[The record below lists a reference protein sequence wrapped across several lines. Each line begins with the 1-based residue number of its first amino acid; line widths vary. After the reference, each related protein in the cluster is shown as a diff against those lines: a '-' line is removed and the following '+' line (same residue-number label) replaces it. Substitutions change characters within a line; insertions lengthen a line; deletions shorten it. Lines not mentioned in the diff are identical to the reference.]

1 VSRLERV
8 RGRRQV
14 EGVGRPQVLLVVEN
28 VPLARDHRLRKQV
41 EALLSDGIDVSVL
54 CPADPGNART
64 GVPLYEFPPPAPAA
78 SKLGFLREYGYSW
91 VMTGI
96 RLAQASRVTRFN
108 GIQIA
113 GNPDIYFPLTLPHRW
128 LGRSV
133 VFDQR
138 DPAPEV
144 YQARY
149 GSRPSLIL
157 KALLGLE
164 RLSFRAV
171 DRVLVVN
178 ERLRQTALGR
188 GRCEEADVAI
198 VGNGPVLT
206 KAWRRA
212 PSPELKQGRP
222 HLAVWLGLMGP
233 QDSVEVALRAVH
245 RLVHLRGRRDCQ
257 FAFVGDGD
265 ARAGL
270 ERLAADLHIEEWVD
284 FPGWADE
291 DLAFTYLSTA
301 DLGLEPNLEEVVSPV
316 KVQEYMAFQLPV
328 VAFDLPETRRVAE
341 PAALLATPGDID
353 GFADAIEVLLDDPGR
368 RSALGCSGRRHVEQ
382 QLAWDRQR
390 ETYLEVWRDLL
401 PRRAG
406 GPTPRPSPTAAT
418 SASTGR
424 PTPHAVGAR

>member
-1 VSRLERV
+1 
-8 RGRRQV
+8 
-14 EGVGRPQVLLVVEN
+14 
-28 VPLARDHRLRKQV
+28 LRKQV
-41 EALLSDGIDVSVL
+41 EALGSDGIDVSVI
-54 CPADPGNART
+54 CPADAANARS
-64 GVPLYEFPPPAPAA
+64 GVRLYEFPTPTPAE
-78 SKLGFLREYGYSW
+78 SKLGFLREYSYSW
-91 VMTGI
+91 LMTAI
-96 RLAQASRVTRFN
+96 RIAQASWKTRFD

-144 YQARY
+144 YVARY
-149 GSRPSLIL
+149 GSRPRVVL
-157 KALLGLE
+157 KALLALE

-171 DRVLVVN
+171 HRVLVVN
-178 ERLRQTALGR
+178 ERLRCTALDR
-188 GRCEEADVAI
+188 GRCAETDVAV
-198 VGNGPVLT
+198 VGNGPVLAQT
-206 KAWRRA
+206 WRR
-212 PSPELKQGRP
+212 PPQPELKHGRR

-245 RLVHLRGRRDCQ
+245 RLVHLRGRRDCH
-257 FAFVGDGD
+257 FAFVGEGD

-270 ERLAADLHIEEWVD
+270 ERLAAELHIEEWVD

-341 PAALLATPGDID
+341 SAALIAAPGDID
-353 GFADAIEVLLDDPGR
+353 GFVEAIEVLLDDPDR
-368 RSALGCSGRRHVEQ
+368 RSALGRSGRRHVEQ

-406 GPTPRPSPTAAT
+406 DPTREPSPAATQVPTPAVP
-418 SASTGR
+418 TGR
-424 PTPHAVGAR
+424 PTPFSAGVR